1 MTETPKIRV
10 LLADD
15 HPVVRGGL
23 AALIGQQPDL
33 AVVAEA
39 GTGEEAVRLHAA
51 HRPDVTLLD
60 LRMPGLDGA
69 DALDRILAA
78 DPAARVVVLTTF
90 DGEEDIGRVLK
101 AGAKGYLLKDA
112 EPQELLACVRAAH
125 AGKTCVAPAVAAR
138 LADRL
143 REPPLTARE
152 LDVLRLLA
160 AGKANKE
167 IAAALFIT
175 EATVKAHVANVYGK
189 LGVQSRTEAVNAAVK
204 RGLVRLA

>member
-1 MTETPKIRV
+1 MTEPTRIRV

-23 AALIGQQPDL
+23 AAMVGQQPVM

-39 GTGEEAVRLHAA
+39 GTGEEAVRLFAEY
-51 HRPDVTLLD
+51 RPDVTLLD

-69 DALDRILAA
+69 DALDRILTL
-78 DPAARVVVLTTF
+78 DPAARVVILTTF
-90 DGEEDIGRVLK
+90 DGEEDVGRALK

-112 EPQELLACVRAAH
+112 EPGELLGCIRTAH

-204 RGLVRLA
+204 RGLVRLG

>member
-1 MTETPKIRV
+1 MNDAPKVRV
-10 LLADD
+10 MLADD

-23 AALIGQQPDL
+23 AAMIGQQPDMT
-33 AVVAEA
+33 VVAEA
-39 GTGEEAVRLHAA
+39 ATGEEAVRLHAE

-69 DALDRILAA
+69 DALDRILTT
-78 DPAARVVVLTTF
+78 DPAAKIVVLTTF

-112 EPQELLACVRAAH
+112 EPGQLLGCIRDAH

-143 REPPLTARE
+143 REPALTARE

-175 EATVKAHVANVYGK
+175 EATVKAHVANVYTK
-189 LGVQSRTEAVNAAVK
+189 LGVQSRTEAINAAVR
-204 RGLVRLA
+204 RGLVRLT